1 MDIDRLRGETP
12 GVANCVNL
20 NNAGTALMPRPVIEA
35 QRAHLQLEAEIGGQ
49 AAAAQCASRLE
60 AVYQSLAK
68 LLGAASESLAL
79 TMNATHAW
87 QLAFYGIGFQR
98 GDRILT
104 SRAEYG
110 ANYVAFLQMQKR
122 TGVVI
127 DVIPDDE
134 DGASDPNALEDMI
147 DARVKL
153 IALTWVPTNG
163 GLVNP
168 AAAFGEI
175 TQRHGIPYLLDACQ
189 AVGQM
194 PINVEELRCDFLA
207 GAGRKWLRGPRG
219 TGFLY
224 VHPAML
230 EKFEPG
236 MIDHTGARWR
246 APERYEL
253 QPSARRYET
262 YERAAGLQRGL
273 GAAVDY
279 ALEVGLEPIR
289 DRVQDLASQLR
300 TDLDRLPGVRVR
312 DIGAELCGIVTF
324 DHEEIDANAIRSA
337 LDEATIQVSVATP
350 DGALLDARARGLGD
364 LVRVSPHYYNT
375 EAELQILLDRLGQVI
390 DETRGS
396 WAKRWPAPRA

>member
-20 NNAGTALMPRPVIEA
+20 NNAGTALMPLPVSEV
-35 QRAHLQLEAEIGGQ
+35 QRAYLQLESEIGGQ
-49 AAAAQCASRLE
+49 AATAQRAGELE
-60 AVYQSLAK
+60 AVYHSLAK
-68 LLGAASESLAL
+68 LLGATPGSLAL

-87 QLAFYGIGFQR
+87 QLAFYGIRFEP

-122 TGVVI
+122 SGLAI

-134 DGASDPNALEDMI
+134 DGGSDPNALEDMI

-163 GLVNP
+163 GLINP

-175 TQRHGIPYLLDACQ
+175 ARRHGIPYLLDACQ

-194 PINVEELRCDFLA
+194 PVNVQELQCDFLT

-224 VHPAML
+224 VHPGML

-246 APERYEL
+246 APEKYEL
-253 QPSARRYET
+253 QPTARRYET
-262 YERAAGLQRGL
+262 YERAAGLQLGL

-289 DRVQDLASQLR
+289 NRVRDLASRLR
-300 TDLDRLPGVRVR
+300 SGVAKLPGVRLR
-312 DIGAELCGIVTF
+312 DIGPELCGIVTF
-324 DHEEIDANAIRSA
+324 DHEAIDPNAIRSA
-337 LDEATIQVSVATP
+337 LAEVSIQVSVAMP

-375 EAELQILLDRLGQVI
+375 EAELQMLLDRLGQVI
-390 DETRGS
+390 GESRGS
-396 WAKRWPAPRA
+396 